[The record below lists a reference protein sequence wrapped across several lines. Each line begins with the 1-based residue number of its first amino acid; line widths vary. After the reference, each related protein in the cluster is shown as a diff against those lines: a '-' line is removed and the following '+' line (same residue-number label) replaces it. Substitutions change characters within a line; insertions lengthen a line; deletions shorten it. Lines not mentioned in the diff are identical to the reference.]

1 MDSPDPLTLP
11 SSPLVA
17 RQTRQSSVKPPRIHS
32 SPNKSFVV
40 DTVAAPDGSPWRI
53 KVTVEAEPSGSPAAK
68 RRLGRRVPVKMTSTE
83 DSDYPKPSTQR
94 KRKPTPTRRG
104 RRAAKATQEDL
115 DAALMPPP
123 AATSSATKA
132 RRRRSLKELHVPAH
146 ASTQRTRG
154 LERARGELDEAL
166 QDAVGDGAS
175 GSDSEDGSSAPGHV
189 AGDMTVAGEED
200 FTMVSID
207 TLQSMRGDT
216 SLASLHRRDVHDDE
230 EDDGDK
236 TAASLSYLPSSP
248 PKHDVEV
255 QYPHLPS
262 PESKDSAD
270 YDAMSWKP
278 TTMPKPARQ
287 NELDSEPS
295 EWRRHREAVSR
306 KIQEAST
313 SQVII
318 INDTSVANDEQVAED
333 DDIWQDEASRS
344 LEDDSEVIVETKH
357 ERRSRR
363 SRRAAQTVTMA
374 APAITAPLE
383 PKSPGLFDGPPIR
396 PRRSKIPRT
405 WRRTSGADFAYSD
418 SPAHVEPLEVKKRD
432 VSTDG
437 GSRASSGVLTPPS
450 SGDEDAEAQQQVD
463 EDEHEQQ
470 EPESDEDFGK
480 PDGEATQL
488 HNNDQVT
495 QAEVDDE
502 VATPEEK
509 LEDTGHSLLPNL
521 PAVYSRPSESMK
533 MPQRR
538 QRTERKAMDL
548 SELLNLNR
556 SSPARGR
563 MPEIKTAIRQP
574 RRGRVSQAS
583 SLHMRTVTG
592 AVHQNLSSNAG
603 VSKVVGSPLRR
614 SLLSSKIAGNGA
626 IGTSMGGEEARV
638 SSSVHESSVMES
650 FASKASDQRQL
661 LTEMRH
667 GARQSSRSQGQTGVE
682 DKTVDQD
689 EQETEQNIDDE
700 YITEDEEEVT
710 EEPSRSYEEHL
721 NVESPQKIK
730 VKFGDSVG
738 SSSLLAPRRAYAPLF
753 ASTNAARQS
762 RLPPQAAPSSKPATS
777 STTPSSTQQS
787 GSILTRLTST
797 LFSAI
802 VRPSGPTEI
811 LPQQAEPIYPPALR
825 AHLRSRYG
833 VVSIAHPW
841 TMCHMRTL
849 HRMLNSCTSGM
860 SDSIIPRPE
869 VSAPPKLPAYLETEI
884 GKKQIS
890 MSGSYKWNFT
900 PQDAQIVLAFMQV
913 LVPEHTWNAMMD
925 GEVEMLGDNIAAQYR
940 GEMCGRLGGDMV
952 WGLEIGV
959 RRKEESIEWQFVRKA
974 LGDCLMAN
982 ELTAKR

>member
-53 KVTVEAEPSGSPAAK
+53 KVTVEAEPSGSSAAK
-68 RRLGRRVPVKMTSTE
+68 RRLGRRVPIKMTSTE
-83 DSDYPKPSTQR
+83 DSDYPKPSPQR
-94 KRKPTPTRRG
+94 KRKPNPTRTAK
-104 RRAAKATQEDL
+104 RAAKATQEDL
-115 DAALMPPP
+115 DAALMPPL

-175 GSDSEDGSSAPGHV
+175 GSDGEDGLSAPGHV

-207 TLQSMRGDT
+207 TLQSMRGNT
-216 SLASLHRRDVHDDE
+216 SLASLHRRDVHDEE
-230 EDDGDK
+230 EDEGDK
-236 TAASLSYLPSSP
+236 TAASVSYLPSSP
-248 PKHDVEV
+248 PKHDAEV

-270 YDAMSWKP
+270 HDAMSWKA

-318 INDTSVANDEQVAED
+318 INDTSVANDEQVAGD

-344 LEDDSEVIVETKH
+344 LEDDSEVIVETNH
-357 ERRSRR
+357 EKPSRR
-363 SRRAAQTVTMA
+363 SRRAAQTANVT

-418 SPAHVEPLEVKKRD
+418 SPAHVQPLEVKKRD

-463 EDEHEQQ
+463 QDEQQ
-470 EPESDEDFGK
+470 EAESDDDFGK

-488 HNNDQVT
+488 HNNDQVSP
-495 QAEVDDE
+495 AEVDDE
-502 VATPEEK
+502 VASPEEK
-509 LEDTGHSLLPNL
+509 PEDIGHSFQPNL
-521 PAVYSRPSESMK
+521 PAVYRRPNESMK

-556 SSPARGR
+556 SSPAKSK
-563 MPEIKTAIRQP
+563 MPEIKTALRQP
-574 RRGRVSQAS
+574 RIVRESQAS
-583 SLHMRTVTG
+583 SLHMRAVTG
-592 AVHQNLSSNAG
+592 AVHQSFSSNAG
-603 VSKVVGSPLRR
+603 VAKVVRSPLRR
-614 SLLSSKIAGNGA
+614 SLLGSSKIADSISA
-626 IGTSMGGEEARV
+626 GTRTDAEEAQV
-638 SSSVHESSVMES
+638 SSSVHESSVMDS

-667 GARQSSRSQGQTGVE
+667 GARHGFRSQGQTGTE
-682 DKTVDQD
+682 HETAEHD
-689 EQETEQNIDDE
+689 EQVTEQNIDDE
-700 YITEDEEEVT
+700 YITEEEDEVT

-738 SSSLLAPRRAYAPLF
+738 SSSLLAPKRAYAPLF

-762 RLPPQAAPSSKPATS
+762 RLPPQAAPLTKLATS
-777 STTPSSTQQS
+777 NTTPSSNQQS
-787 GSILTRLTST
+787 SGILTRLTST

-833 VVSIAHPW
+833 VVSMAHPW

-869 VSAPPKLPAYLETEI
+869 VSASPKLPAYLVTEI
-884 GKKQIS
+884 GRKQIS

-900 PQDAQIVLAFMQV
+900 PQDAQIVLALMQV

-940 GEMCGRLGGDMV
+940 GEMGGRLGGDMV
-952 WGLEIGV
+952 WGPKIGV
-959 RRKEESIEWQFVRKA
+959 KEKEESIEWQFVMKA

>member
-83 DSDYPKPSTQR
+83 DSDYPKPSPQR
-94 KRKPTPTRRG
+94 KRKPTPTRTG

-166 QDAVGDGAS
+166 EDAVGDGAN
-175 GSDSEDGSSAPGHV
+175 GSDGEDGWGANGHV

-207 TLQSMRGDT
+207 TLRSMRGDT
-216 SLASLHRRDVHDDE
+216 SLASLHRRDAHD
-230 EDDGDK
+230 DDGDEGDK
-236 TAASLSYLPSSP
+236 TVVSVSYLPSSP
-248 PKHDVEV
+248 PKHDAEV

-270 YDAMSWKP
+270 YDAMSWKA
-278 TTMPKPARQ
+278 TTMSRPARQ

-313 SQVII
+313 SQVIV

-333 DDIWQDEASRS
+333 EDIWQDEASRS

-357 ERRSRR
+357 EKPSRR
-363 SRRAAQTVTMA
+363 SRRAAQPATIA

-383 PKSPGLFDGPPIR
+383 PKSPGLFDGPPLR

-463 EDEHEQQ
+463 GDEQQ
-470 EPESDEDFGK
+470 EAESDDDFGK

-488 HNNDQVT
+488 YNNDQVG
-495 QAEVDDE
+495 QAKGDNEM
-502 VATPEEK
+502 ASPEEK
-509 LEDTGHSLLPNL
+509 AEDTGRSFRANPL
-521 PAVYSRPSESMK
+521 AVYRRPNESIK

-556 SSPARGR
+556 SSPAKSK

-574 RRGRVSQAS
+574 RGGRQSQTS
-583 SLHMRTVTG
+583 VLHMRAVTG
-592 AVHQNLSSNAG
+592 AVHQSYLSNAG
-603 VSKVVGSPLRR
+603 VRKLAGSPLRR
-614 SLLSSKIAGNGA
+614 SLLGSSKNAGSGA
-626 IGTSMGGEEARV
+626 VGTRENREDAQV
-638 SSSVHESSVMES
+638 SGSVHESSVMES

-667 GARQSSRSQGQTGVE
+667 GARHGFRSQGQTGTE
-682 DKTVDQD
+682 HETERD
-689 EQETEQNIDDE
+689 EQDTEQNIDDE
-700 YITEDEEEVT
+700 YITEEEDEVT

-738 SSSLLAPRRAYAPLF
+738 SSSLLAPKRAYAPLF

-762 RLPPQAAPSSKPATS
+762 RLPPKEAPPTKLAPS
-777 STTPSSTQQS
+777 STTPSSAQQS
-787 GSILTRLTST
+787 GGILTRLTST

-811 LPQQAEPIYPPALR
+811 LPQQAAPIYPPALR

-869 VSAPPKLPAYLETEI
+869 MSASPKLPAYLVTEI
-884 GKKQIS
+884 GRKQIS
-890 MSGSYKWNFT
+890 MSGSYKWSFT

-940 GEMCGRLGGDMV
+940 GEMGGRLGGDMV
-952 WGLEIGV
+952 WGPEIGV
-959 RRKEESIEWQFVRKA
+959 KGKEESIEWQFVRKA

>member
-83 DSDYPKPSTQR
+83 DSDYPKPSPQR
-94 KRKPTPTRRG
+94 

-207 TLQSMRGDT
+207 TLQSMRGDI
-216 SLASLHRRDVHDDE
+216 SLASLHRRDVHDGE
-230 EDDGDK
+230 EDDNDK
-236 TAASLSYLPSSP
+236 TAASVSYLPSSP

-270 YDAMSWKP
+270 YDAMSWKA
-278 TTMPKPARQ
+278 TTMPRPARQ

-306 KIQEAST
+306 KIQEANT
-313 SQVII
+313 SQVIVI
-318 INDTSVANDEQVAED
+318 TDTSVANDEKVAED

-357 ERRSRR
+357 ERPSRR
-363 SRRAAQTVTMA
+363 SRRAAQTATIA
-374 APAITAPLE
+374 APAITAPLK

-405 WRRTSGADFAYSD
+405 WRRTSGADFAYSN
-418 SPAHVEPLEVKKRD
+418 SPAHVEPLDVQKRD

-450 SGDEDAEAQQQVD
+450 SGDEDGEAQQQVEGD
-463 EDEHEQQ
+463 EQHEA
-470 EPESDEDFGK
+470 ESDDDFGK

-488 HNNDQVT
+488 HNIDQVS
-495 QAEVDDE
+495 QAEVDNE
-502 VATPEEK
+502 VVSPEEK
-509 LEDTGHSLLPNL
+509 PEDIGHSFQPHL
-521 PAVYSRPSESMK
+521 PAVYSRPNESMK
-533 MPQRR
+533 MPRRR

-556 SSPARGR
+556 SSPAKGK
-563 MPEIKTAIRQP
+563 MPDIKTAIRQP
-574 RRGRVSQAS
+574 RKMKESQAS
-583 SLHMRTVTG
+583 SLHMRALTG
-592 AVHQNLSSNAG
+592 AGHQSFSSNAG

-614 SLLSSKIAGNGA
+614 SLLNSNKIAGNGA
-626 IGTSMGGEEARV
+626 IATSMAGEEARV

-667 GARQSSRSQGQTGVE
+667 GARHGFRSQVQTGIE

-689 EQETEQNIDDE
+689 EQEAEQNIDDE

-762 RLPPQAAPSSKPATS
+762 RLPPQAALPAKLAPS
-777 STTPSSTQQS
+777 STTQSSTQQS
-787 GSILTRLTST
+787 GGILTRLTST

-811 LPQQAEPIYPPALR
+811 LPQQAEPLYPPALR

-869 VSAPPKLPAYLETEI
+869 VSASPKLPAYLVTET

-900 PQDAQIVLAFMQV
+900 PQNAQIVLAFMQV

-940 GEMCGRLGGDMV
+940 GEMGGRMGCGMV
-952 WGLEIGV
+952 WGPEMGV
-959 RRKEESIEWQFVRKA
+959 KGKEASIEWQFVMKA

-982 ELTAKR
+982 DLTAKM

>member
-83 DSDYPKPSTQR
+83 DSDYHKPSPQR
-94 KRKPTPTRRG
+94 KRKPTPTRTAK
-104 RRAAKATQEDL
+104 RAAKAAPEDL
-115 DAALMPPP
+115 DAVLMPPP

-132 RRRRSLKELHVPAH
+132 RRRRSLKELYVPAH

-175 GSDSEDGSSAPGHV
+175 GSDDEDGSSANVHV

-216 SLASLHRRDVHDDE
+216 SLASLHRRDVHDDDGDE
-230 EDDGDK
+230 GDK
-236 TAASLSYLPSSP
+236 TAASVSYLPSSP
-248 PKHDVEV
+248 PKHDAEV

-270 YDAMSWKP
+270 YDAMSWKA
-278 TTMPKPARQ
+278 TTMPKPTRQ

-318 INDTSVANDEQVAED
+318 INDTSVANDEQVVEE

-344 LEDDSEVIVETKH
+344 LEEDSEVIVETKH
-357 ERRSRR
+357 EKPSRR
-363 SRRAAQTVTMA
+363 SRRTAQTATIA

-383 PKSPGLFDGPPIR
+383 PKRPGPFDGPPIR

-418 SPAHVEPLEVKKRD
+418 SPAHIEPLEVKKRD

-450 SGDEDAEAQQQVD
+450 SGDEDGEV
-463 EDEHEQQ
+463 QQ
-470 EPESDEDFGK
+470 EVEGDVELEAESDDEFGK
-480 PDGEATQL
+480 PDFEATLL
-488 HNNDQVT
+488 HNKDQVS
-495 QAEVDDE
+495 QAKVDGE
-502 VATPEEK
+502 VANPEEK
-509 LEDTGHSLLPNL
+509 PEGTSHSFQSNL
-521 PAVYSRPSESMK
+521 PAGYRRPNESIK

-556 SSPARGR
+556 SSPAKGK

-574 RRGRVSQAS
+574 RRGRESQAS
-583 SLHMRTVTG
+583 SLHMRAVTG
-592 AVHQNLSSNAG
+592 AVHESFSSHAG
-603 VSKVVGSPLRR
+603 VGKVAGPPLR
-614 SLLSSKIAGNGA
+614 SLLGSSKIAGSGA
-626 IGTSMGGEEARV
+626 VGTRTDAEEARV
-638 SSSVHESSVMES
+638 NSSVHESSVMES

-667 GARQSSRSQGQTGVE
+667 GARHGFRSQSQTGTE
-682 DKTVDQD
+682 HETAEQD
-689 EQETEQNIDDE
+689 EQDTEQNIDDE
-700 YITEDEEEVT
+700 YITEEEDEVT

-738 SSSLLAPRRAYAPLF
+738 SSSLLAPTRAYAPLF
-753 ASTNAARQS
+753 ASTNTTRQS
-762 RLPPQAAPSSKPATS
+762 RLLPQAAPPTKVAPS

-787 GSILTRLTST
+787 AGILTRLTST

-811 LPQQAEPIYPPALR
+811 LPQQAGPIYPPALR

-833 VVSIAHPW
+833 VVSMAHPW

-869 VSAPPKLPAYLETEI
+869 MSASPKLPAYLKTEI
-884 GKKQIS
+884 GNKQIS
-890 MSGSYKWNFT
+890 MSGSYKWSFT
-900 PQDAQIVLAFMQV
+900 AQDAQIVLAFMQV
-913 LVPEHTWNAMMD
+913 LVPAHTWNAMMD

-940 GEMCGRLGGDMV
+940 GEMGGRLGAAMV
-952 WGLEIGV
+952 WGPEIGV
-959 RRKEESIEWQFVRKA
+959 RGKEESIDWQFVRKA

>member
-83 DSDYPKPSTQR
+83 DSDYPKPSPQR
-94 KRKPTPTRRG
+94 

-115 DAALMPPP
+115 DTALMPPP

-216 SLASLHRRDVHDDE
+216 SLASLYRRDVHDEGEDE
-230 EDDGDK
+230 GDK
-236 TAASLSYLPSSP
+236 TTASVSYLPSSP
-248 PKHDVEV
+248 PKHDAEV

-270 YDAMSWKP
+270 YDAMSWKA
-278 TTMPKPARQ
+278 TTMPRPARQ

-306 KIQEAST
+306 KIQEANT
-313 SQVII
+313 SQVIV
-318 INDTSVANDEQVAED
+318 INDTSVANDEKVVED

-344 LEDDSEVIVETKH
+344 LEDDSEVNVETKH
-357 ERRSRR
+357 ERLSRR
-363 SRRAAQTVTMA
+363 LRRATQTANIA
-374 APAITAPLE
+374 APAITASLE

-418 SPAHVEPLEVKKRD
+418 SPAHVEPLDVKKRD

-450 SGDEDAEAQQQVD
+450 SGDEDAEAQQQV
-463 EDEHEQQ
+463 EEGEQQ
-470 EPESDEDFGK
+470 EAESDDDFGK

-488 HNNDQVT
+488 HNVDQVS

-502 VATPEEK
+502 VASPEEK
-509 LEDTGHSLLPNL
+509 PEDIGPSFQPNL
-521 PAVYSRPSESMK
+521 PAVYRRPNESIK

-556 SSPARGR
+556 SSPAKGK

-574 RRGRVSQAS
+574 RGGRQSQTS
-583 SLHMRTVTG
+583 LLHMRAVTG
-592 AVHQNLSSNAG
+592 AVHQSYSSNAG
-603 VSKVVGSPLRR
+603 VRKLAGSPLRR
-614 SLLSSKIAGNGA
+614 SLLGNSKIAGSGA
-626 IGTSMGGEEARV
+626 LGTRV
-638 SSSVHESSVMES
+638 DREDAQVSGSVHESSVMES

-667 GARQSSRSQGQTGVE
+667 GARQSSRSQGQTGIE

-762 RLPPQAAPSSKPATS
+762 RLPPQAALPTKLAPS
-777 STTPSSTQQS
+777 STTQSSTQQS
-787 GSILTRLTST
+787 GGILTRLTST

-802 VRPSGPTEI
+802 VRASGPTEI
-811 LPQQAEPIYPPALR
+811 LPQQAAPIYPPALR

-833 VVSIAHPW
+833 VVSMAHPW

-860 SDSIIPRPE
+860 SDSIIPRPD
-869 VSAPPKLPAYLETEI
+869 VSASPKLPTYLVTDI

-940 GEMCGRLGGDMV
+940 GERGGRLAGDMV
-952 WGLEIGV
+952 WGPEIGV
-959 RRKEESIEWQFVRKA
+959 KGKEQSIDWQFVRKA

-982 ELTAKR
+982 ELTAKRQA

>member
-68 RRLGRRVPVKMTSTE
+68 RRLGRRVPVKMASTE
-83 DSDYPKPSTQR
+83 DSDYPKPSPQR
-94 KRKPTPTRRG
+94 KRKPTPTRTG
-104 RRAAKATQEDL
+104 KCAAKATQEDL
-115 DAALMPPP
+115 GAALMPPP

-175 GSDSEDGSSAPGHV
+175 GSDGEDGWGANGHV

-216 SLASLHRRDVHDDE
+216 SLASLHRRDVHDEDE
-230 EDDGDK
+230 DEGDK
-236 TAASLSYLPSSP
+236 TTASVSYLPSSP

-270 YDAMSWKP
+270 YDAMSWKA
-278 TTMPKPARQ
+278 TTMPEPARQ

-306 KIQEAST
+306 DIQEAST
-313 SQVII
+313 SQVIV
-318 INDTSVANDEQVAED
+318 INDTSVADDEKGAED

-344 LEDDSEVIVETKH
+344 LEDDSEVVVETKH
-357 ERRSRR
+357 EKPSRR
-363 SRRAAQTVTMA
+363 SRRAAQTATIA
-374 APAITAPLE
+374 APAITVPLE
-383 PKSPGLFDGPPIR
+383 PRSPGLFDGPPIR

-463 EDEHEQQ
+463 EQQ
-470 EPESDEDFGK
+470 EAESDDDFGK

-488 HNNDQVT
+488 HNNDQVSP
-495 QAEVDDE
+495 AEDDDE
-502 VATPEEK
+502 VVSPEEK
-509 LEDTGHSLLPNL
+509 LEDVSHSFQSNL
-521 PAVYSRPSESMK
+521 PAVYRRPNESIK

-538 QRTERKAMDL
+538 QRTGRKAMDL

-556 SSPARGR
+556 SSPAKGKI
-563 MPEIKTAIRQP
+563 PEIKTAIRQP
-574 RRGRVSQAS
+574 RRGRESQAS
-583 SLHMRTVTG
+583 SLHMRAVTG
-592 AVHQNLSSNAG
+592 AVHQSFSSNAG
-603 VSKVVGSPLRR
+603 VGKVVGSPLKR

-626 IGTSMGGEEARV
+626 LGTRTDAGEARIN
-638 SSSVHESSVMES
+638 SSVHDSSVMES

-667 GARQSSRSQGQTGVE
+667 GARQGFRSQGQTGIE
-682 DKTVDQD
+682 DETAEQD
-689 EQETEQNIDDE
+689 EQDTEQNIVDE
-700 YITEDEEEVT
+700 YITEEEDEVT
-710 EEPSRSYEEHL
+710 EEPSRSYEERL

-738 SSSLLAPRRAYAPLF
+738 SSSLLAPKRAYAPLF

-762 RLPPQAAPSSKPATS
+762 RLPPKEAPPTKLAPS
-777 STTPSSTQQS
+777 STTPSSAQQS
-787 GSILTRLTST
+787 GGILTRLTST

-811 LPQQAEPIYPPALR
+811 LPQQAAPIYPPALR

-833 VVSIAHPW
+833 VVSMAHPW

-860 SDSIIPRPE
+860 SDSIIPRPG
-869 VSAPPKLPAYLETEI
+869 VSASPKLPAYLVTEI
-884 GKKQIS
+884 GRKQIS
-890 MSGSYKWNFT
+890 MSGSYKWSFT
-900 PQDAQIVLAFMQV
+900 PQDTQIVLAFMQV
-913 LVPEHTWNAMMD
+913 LVPELTWSAMMD

-940 GEMCGRLGGDMV
+940 GEMGGRLAGDMV
-952 WGLEIGV
+952 WGPEIGV
-959 RRKEESIEWQFVRKA
+959 KGKEESIEWQFVMKA